1 MSVSSAIE
9 IERKYA
15 VPDGTPLPA
24 LHGVADVVTAE
35 VRPVALLEAV
45 YLDTEDRTLLAAG
58 IVLRRRTGGHDAGWH
73 IKLRGPIGRTEL
85 HAPIDEQQPDRVP
98 DAFEAALR
106 SRLRGRGVA
115 PLARIRT
122 ERTAT
127 VVTDSAGGAV
137 EVVDDVVSATDVAAG
152 VQRTWREWEAEQAD
166 DCAACRALLE
176 RVHEV
181 LTAAGAT
188 PSDSPAKIAQALGL
202 VGVERPARPSDTA
215 GAVLAARIAEH
226 VERLHGGL
234 QTLVLDGDDA
244 AGAAVHGLRKT
255 IRRIR
260 SLLALEP
267 VAGPAGAALRER
279 LGEVGRVLGEARDP
293 LVAAETAGRL
303 LDELPEGTP
312 GVDAARALLVEEPV
326 HLLRGRTAALAA
338 RLGEQDVLAVLAD
351 LEAFAPDGGRAGDA
365 PEALADLVAP
375 ELRRARRRGRRSIGH
390 GLDALHGARKAAKR
404 ARFVLEELMA
414 AGVVPAKRKRRLA
427 ARHAEQAADVL
438 GDHRDLELVLDAL
451 PAASE
456 RLTAAGG
463 NAYALGLAAERG
475 RAHLA
480 ALRRASERAVHR
492 LE

>member
-1 MSVSSAIE
+1 MV
-9 IERKYA
+9 
-15 VPDGTPLPA
+15 
-24 LHGVADVVTAE
+24 
-35 VRPVALLEAV
+35 
-45 YLDTEDRTLLAAG
+45 
-58 IVLRRRTGGHDAGWH
+58 
-73 IKLRGPIGRTEL
+73 
-85 HAPIDEQQPDRVP
+85 
-98 DAFEAALR
+98 
-106 SRLRGRGVA
+106 

-127 VVTDSAGGAV
+127 VVTDASGGAV

-152 VQRTWREWEAEQAD
+152 VLRTWREWEAEQAD

-202 VGVERPARPSDTA
+202 VGVERPARPAGTA
-215 GAVLAARIAEH
+215 GEVLAARIAEH

-234 QTLVLDGDDA
+234 QTLVLDGRRRPARRARAAEDDPPRPHA
-244 AGAAVHGLRKT
+244 PRARA
-255 IRRIR
+255 RR
-260 SLLALEP
+260 
-267 VAGPAGAALRER
+267 GP
-279 LGEVGRVLGEARDP
+279 VGRRVARAARRGRRLLGEARDP

-326 HLLRGRTAALAA
+326 RLLRERTAALTA

-351 LEAFAPDGGRAGDA
+351 LEGFAPDGERAGEA

-438 GDHRDLELVLDAL
+438 GDHRDLELVLDA
-451 PAASE
+451 AAGRLG
-456 RLTAAGG
+456 RLTAAGVQRLR
-463 NAYALGLAAERG
+463 ARPRRG
-475 RAHLA
+475 AGPRPP
-480 ALRRASERAVHR
+480 RRPAPRSSERAVHR
-492 LE
+492 LD

>member
-15 VPDGTPLPA
+15 VPDGTALPA
-24 LHGVADVVTAE
+24 LDGIDGVVSADLH
-35 VRPVALLEAV
+35 PVARLQAV
-45 YLDTEDRTLLAAG
+45 YLDTADRTLLAAG

-85 HAPIDEQQPDRVP
+85 HAPVDEQQPDRVP

-106 SRLRGRGVA
+106 SRLRGRELT
-115 PLARIRT
+115 PIARIRT

-127 VVTDSAGGAV
+127 VVTDEAGGAV

-152 VQRTWREWEAEQAD
+152 VLRTWREWEAEQAD
-166 DCAACRALLE
+166 DCAACHALLE

-202 VGVERPARPSDTA
+202 VGAERPATAPSTA
-215 GAVLAARIAEH
+215 GEVLAARLAEH
-226 VERLHGGL
+226 TERLHGGIR
-234 QTLVLDGDDA
+234 TLVLEGDDA
-244 AGAAVHGLRKT
+244 AGAAVHAMRKT
-255 IRRIR
+255 IRRMR
-260 SLLALEP
+260 SLLALAP
-267 VAGPAGAALRER
+267 VAGPAGAALRDR
-279 LGEVGRVLGEARDP
+279 LGEVARLLGDARDP

-303 LDELPEGTP
+303 LDELPEGVP

-326 HLLRGRTAALAA
+326 RRLPERTKALAA
-338 RLGEQDVLAVLAD
+338 RLGEPDVLAVLAD
-351 LEAFAPDGGRAGDA
+351 LEALVPDGERADDG
-365 PEALADLVAP
+365 PEALAALVER
-375 ELRRARRRGRRSIGH
+375 ELRRARRRGRRSIGR
-390 GLDALHGARKAAKR
+390 GTDALHRARRAAKR
-404 ARFVLEELMA
+404 ARIVLEELMA
-414 AGVVPAKRKRRLA
+414 AGVVPPKRKHRRA
-427 ARHAEQAADVL
+427 ARRAQQAADVL
-438 GDHRDLELVLDAL
+438 GDHRDLDLVLGAL

-475 RAHLA
+475 RLHLA

-492 LE
+492 LA